1 MEERIKLA
9 IKFEKERKNDIIK
22 LLEYFGGKNN
32 TIYVEF
38 LGDTYCYIDL
48 NGNINVMHSWN
59 SRIMD
64 FDRFDYSEFIKK
76 IQFIPGDKVTV
87 NLPGFEEHSEMEVG
101 KLIWNSKSKAIAY
114 SMRCEDGGKEIY
126 SPDILDPVVKEVTV
140 NNIEGFLADKKISSI
155 NFQDQEH
162 YSDEV
167 ELCLSDQ
174 HEIKE
179 KNGRWFVVKK
189 KLEFPKTYE
198 KCCEILGIE
207 EDLWFV
213 YEDIDG
219 NHINPACISN
229 YRMHRLDLYHNHEK
243 LIICRDAYWKIVG
256 NWKPEYKT
264 LVNNEYFTIHTFNG
278 EIVKSITSHRQSI
291 LAFPTEEMRDTF
303 YENFKDLIEK
313 CKELL

>member
-32 TIYVEF
+32 TTYVGF

-87 NLPGFEEHSEMEVG
+87 NLPGFEEHPEKEVG
-101 KLIWNSKSKAIAY
+101 KLIWNSKSKSIAY
-114 SMRCEDGGKEIY
+114 SMQREDGKTEIY
-126 SPDILDPVVKEVTV
+126 SPDVLDPVVKEVTV
-140 NNIEGFLADKKISSI
+140 NNIEDFLGDKKISSI
-155 NFQDQEH
+155 NFQNQEH

-174 HEIKE
+174 QEIKE
-179 KNGRWFVVKK
+179 KNGKWFVVKK
-189 KLEFPKTYE
+189 KPEFPKTYE
-198 KCCEILGIE
+198 ECCRVLGIIGV
-207 EDLWFV
+207 DNGYCGYKW
-213 YEDIDG
+213 
-219 NHINPACISN
+219 
-229 YRMHRLDLYHNHEK
+229 K
-243 LIICRDAYWKIVG
+243 LLGAFQELLICRDAYWKLAG

-264 LVNNEYFTIHTFNG
+264 LVNNEYFTIHTFNE
-278 EIVKSITSHRQSI
+278 EIVKSMTSHRQSI
-291 LAFPTEEMRDTF
+291 LAFPTEEIRDKF

>member
-32 TIYVEF
+32 ICGGF
-38 LGDTYCYIDL
+38 PGDTYCYIDL
-48 NGNINVMHSWN
+48 DGNINVMHSWN

-64 FDRFDYSEFIKK
+64 FDRFDYLEFIKK

-87 NLPGFEEHSEMEVG
+87 NLPGFEEHPEKEVG
-101 KLIWNSKSKAIAY
+101 ELIWNSKSKSIAY
-114 SMRCEDGGKEIY
+114 SMRCEDEGKEIY
-126 SPDILDPVVKEVTV
+126 SPDVLDPVVKEVTV
-140 NNIEGFLADKKISSI
+140 NNIEDFLTDKKISSI

-167 ELCLSDQ
+167 ELCLSDK

-179 KNGRWFVVKK
+179 KNGKWFVVKK
-189 KLEFPKTYE
+189 KPELPKTHE
-198 KCCEILGIE
+198 ECCRVLGIT
-207 EDLWFV
+207 DV
-213 YEDIDG
+213 
-219 NHINPACISN
+219 ISG
-229 YRMHRLDLYHNHEK
+229 YCGYKQQLLGAFQE
-243 LIICRDAYWKIVG
+243 LLVCRDAYWKLAG
-256 NWKPEYKT
+256 DWKPDW
-264 LVNNEYFTIHTFNG
+264 NND
-278 EIVKSITSHRQSI
+278 EIIKYCIIVDSGIISKQNFRNSQFIF
-291 LAFPTEEMRDTF
+291 AFSTKEMCDVF

>member
-32 TIYVEF
+32 ICGGF
-38 LGDTYCYIDL
+38 PGDTYCYIDL
-48 NGNINVMHSWN
+48 DGNINVMHSWN

-87 NLPGFEEHSEMEVG
+87 NLPGFEEHSEKEVG
-101 KLIWNSKSKAIAY
+101 KLIWSSKSKAIAY
-114 SMRCEDGGKEIY
+114 SMRCEDGEKEIY
-126 SPDILDPVVKEVTV
+126 SPDVLDPVVKEVVV
-140 NNIEGFLADKKISSI
+140 NNIEDFLADKKIFSI

-179 KNGRWFVVKK
+179 KNGKWFVVKK

-198 KCCEILGIE
+198 ECCRVLGITDKE
-207 EDLWFV
+207 NGYCGYKWELLGAFQ
-213 YEDIDG
+213 E
-219 NHINPACISN
+219 
-229 YRMHRLDLYHNHEK
+229 LL
-243 LIICRDAYWKIVG
+243 ICRDAYWKLAG
-256 NWKPEYKT
+256 DWKPDWKD
-264 LVNNEYFTIHTFNG
+264 NNDKYFICYV
-278 EIVKSITSHRQSI
+278 EDKPWTSNIRNCNRFLI
-291 LAFPTEEMRDTF
+291 FPTEEMRDMF

>member
-32 TIYVEF
+32 TTYVGF

-87 NLPGFEEHSEMEVG
+87 NLPGFKEHSEKEVS
-101 KLIWNSKSKAIAY
+101 KLIWNSKAKAISY
-114 SMRCEDGGKEIY
+114 SMRCEDGEKEIY
-126 SPDILDPVVKEVTV
+126 SPDVLDPVVREVTV
-140 NNIEGFLADKKISSI
+140 NNIEDFLGDKKISSI

-179 KNGRWFVVKK
+179 KNGKWFVVKK
-189 KLEFPKTYE
+189 KPELPKTYE
-198 KCCEILGIE
+198 ECCKVLGIIGV
-207 EDLWFV
+207 DNGYCGYKW
-213 YEDIDG
+213 
-219 NHINPACISN
+219 
-229 YRMHRLDLYHNHEK
+229 K
-243 LIICRDAYWKIVG
+243 LLGAFQELLICRDAYWKLAG
-256 NWKPEYKT
+256 DWKPNWEES
-264 LVNNEYFTIHTFNG
+264 NELKYCMENRYDKGIHYDVLAHTQ
-278 EIVKSITSHRQSI
+278 KI
-291 LAFPTEEMRDTF
+291 LAFPTEEMRDIF
-303 YENFKDLIEK
+303 YENFKDLTEK

>member
-32 TIYVEF
+32 TCGGF
-38 LGDTYCYIDL
+38 PGDTYCYIDL
-48 NGNINVMHSWN
+48 DGNINVMHSWN

-64 FDRFDYSEFIKK
+64 FDRFDYLEFIKK

-87 NLPGFEEHSEMEVG
+87 NLPGFEEHSEKEVG
-101 KLIWNSKSKAIAY
+101 KLIWSSKSKSIAY
-114 SMRCEDGGKEIY
+114 SMQCKDGEKEIY
-126 SPDILDPVVKEVTV
+126 SPDVLDPVVKEVTV
-140 NNIEGFLADKKISSI
+140 NNIEDFLGDKKISSI

-179 KNGRWFVVKK
+179 KNGKWFVIKK
-189 KLEFPKTYE
+189 KPEFPKTYKE
-198 KCCEILGIE
+198 CCRVLGITDRE
-207 EDLWFV
+207 NGYCGYKWELLGAFQ
-213 YEDIDG
+213 E
-219 NHINPACISN
+219 
-229 YRMHRLDLYHNHEK
+229 LL
-243 LIICRDAYWKIVG
+243 ICRDAYWKFAG
-256 NWKPEYKT
+256 DWKPNFTNDDEEKFIIACYYGKILT
-264 LVNNEYFTIHTFNG
+264 NIATSYNKILV
-278 EIVKSITSHRQSI
+278 
-291 LAFPTEEMRDTF
+291 FPTEEMRDMF

>member
-32 TIYVEF
+32 TTYVGF

-76 IQFIPGDKVTV
+76 IQFIPGDKVIV
-87 NLPGFEEHSEMEVG
+87 NLPGFEEHPEKEVG
-101 KLIWNSKSKAIAY
+101 KLIWNSKVKAISY
-114 SMRCEDGGKEIY
+114 SMRCGDGEKEIY
-126 SPDILDPVVKEVTV
+126 SPDVLDPVVKEVTV
-140 NNIEGFLADKKISSI
+140 NNIEDFLGDKKISSI
-155 NFQDQEH
+155 NFQNQEH

-179 KNGRWFVVKK
+179 KNGKWFVVKK
-189 KLEFPKTYE
+189 KPELPKTYE
-198 KCCEILGIE
+198 ECCRVLGIIGV
-207 EDLWFV
+207 DNGYCGYKW
-213 YEDIDG
+213 
-219 NHINPACISN
+219 
-229 YRMHRLDLYHNHEK
+229 K
-243 LIICRDAYWKIVG
+243 LLGAFQELLICRDAYWKLAG
-256 NWKPEYKT
+256 DWKPDWKD
-264 LVNNEYFTIHTFNG
+264 NSDKYFICYV
-278 EIVKSITSHRQSI
+278 EDKPWTSNIRNCNRFLI
-291 LAFPTEEMRDTF
+291 FPTEEMRDKF
-303 YENFKDLIEK
+303 HENFKDLIEK

>member
-32 TIYVEF
+32 ICGGF
-38 LGDTYCYIDL
+38 PGDTYCYIDL
-48 NGNINVMHSWN
+48 DGNINAMLSWN
-59 SRIMD
+59 SRIMQ

-87 NLPGFEEHSEMEVG
+87 NLPGFEEHSEKEVG
-101 KLIWNSKSKAIAY
+101 RLIWNSKSKAITY
-114 SMRCEDGGKEIY
+114 SMRCEDEGKEIY
-126 SPDILDPVVKEVTV
+126 SPDVLDPVVKEVTV
-140 NNIEGFLADKKISSI
+140 NNIENLLGDKKISSI
-155 NFQDQEH
+155 NFQDQKH

-179 KNGRWFVVKK
+179 KNGKWFVVKK
-189 KLEFPKTYE
+189 KPELPKTYE
-198 KCCEILGIE
+198 ECCRVLGIA
-207 EDLWFV
+207 DV
-213 YEDIDG
+213 G
-219 NHINPACISN
+219 NGYCG
-229 YRMHRLDLYHNHEK
+229 YKWK
-243 LIICRDAYWKIVG
+243 LLGAFQELLICRDAYWKLVG
-256 NWKPEYKT
+256 DWKPDFLNPTKEIR
-264 LVNNEYFTIHTFNG
+264 YFLFCTGTTIENG
-278 EIVKSITSHRQSI
+278 QGLFPTNKI
-291 LAFPTEEMRDTF
+291 LIFPTEEMRDVF

>member
-32 TIYVEF
+32 TCGGF
-38 LGDTYCYIDL
+38 PGDTYCYIDL
-48 NGNINVMHSWN
+48 DGNINVMHSWN

-87 NLPGFEEHSEMEVG
+87 NLPGFEEHSEKEVG
-101 KLIWNSKSKAIAY
+101 KLIWSSKSKSIAY
-114 SMRCEDGGKEIY
+114 SMRCEDEGKEIY
-126 SPDILDPVVKEVTV
+126 SPDVLDPVVKEVVV
-140 NNIEGFLADKKISSI
+140 NNIEDFLVDKKISSI

-179 KNGRWFVVKK
+179 KNGKWFVVKK
-189 KLEFPKTYE
+189 KPEFPKTYE
-198 KCCEILGIE
+198 ECCRVLGIA
-207 EDLWFV
+207 DV
-213 YEDIDG
+213 G
-219 NHINPACISN
+219 NGYCG
-229 YRMHRLDLYHNHEK
+229 YKWK
-243 LIICRDAYWKIVG
+243 LLGALQELLICRDAYWKLAG
-256 NWKPEYKT
+256 DWKPDWKD
-264 LVNNEYFTIHTFNG
+264 NNDKYFICYVEDKPWMSNIRNCNRFL
-278 EIVKSITSHRQSI
+278 I
-291 LAFPTEEMRDTF
+291 FPTEEIRDKF
-303 YENFKDLIEK
+303 YKNFKDLIEK
-313 CKELL
+313 CKELF

>member
-32 TIYVEF
+32 TTYVGF

-76 IQFIPGDKVTV
+76 IQFIPGDKVIV
-87 NLPGFEEHSEMEVG
+87 NLPGFEEHPEKEVG
-101 KLIWNSKSKAIAY
+101 KLIWNSKAKAITY
-114 SMRCEDGGKEIY
+114 SMRCEDEGKEIY
-126 SPDILDPVVKEVTV
+126 SPDVLDPVVKEVTV
-140 NNIEGFLADKKISSI
+140 NNIEDFLGDKKISSI
-155 NFQDQEH
+155 NFQNQEH

-179 KNGRWFVVKK
+179 KNGKWFVVKK
-189 KLEFPKTYE
+189 KPELPKTYE
-198 KCCEILGIE
+198 ECCKVLGIIGV
-207 EDLWFV
+207 DNGYCGYKW
-213 YEDIDG
+213 
-219 NHINPACISN
+219 
-229 YRMHRLDLYHNHEK
+229 K
-243 LIICRDAYWKIVG
+243 LLGAFQELLICRDAYWKLAG
-256 NWKPEYKT
+256 NWKPDWEDNSDKYFICYVKDKLWT
-264 LVNNEYFTIHTFNG
+264 SNIRDCNRFLV
-278 EIVKSITSHRQSI
+278 
-291 LAFPTEEMRDTF
+291 FPTEEIRDKF
-303 YENFKDLIEK
+303 YKNFKDLIEK

>member
-22 LLEYFGGKNN
+22 LLKYFGGKDN
-32 TIYVEF
+32 TCGGFPE
-38 LGDTYCYIDL
+38 DTYCYIDL
-48 NGNINVMHSWN
+48 DGNINVMHSWN

-64 FDRFDYSEFIKK
+64 FDKFDYLEFIEK

-87 NLPGFEEHSEMEVG
+87 NLPGFEDHSEKEVS
-101 KLIWNSKSKAIAY
+101 KLIWISKSKSIAY
-114 SMRCEDGGKEIY
+114 SMQCEDEGREIY
-126 SPDILDPVVKEVTV
+126 SSDVLDPVVKEVTV
-140 NNIEGFLADKKISSI
+140 NNIEDFLTDKKISSI

-179 KNGRWFVVKK
+179 KNGKWFVVKK
-189 KLEFPKTYE
+189 KPELPKTYE
-198 KCCEILGIE
+198 ECCRILGIA
-207 EDLWFV
+207 DV
-213 YEDIDG
+213 G
-219 NHINPACISN
+219 NGYCG
-229 YRMHRLDLYHNHEK
+229 YKWK
-243 LIICRDAYWKIVG
+243 LLGAFQELLICRDAYWKLAG
-256 NWKPEYKT
+256 DWEPDYKT
-264 LVNNEYFTIHTFNG
+264 LVDNGYFTIHTFNR
-278 EIVKSITSHRQSI
+278 EIVKSKTSHRQSI
-291 LAFPTEEMRDTF
+291 LAFPTEEMRDMF

>member
-32 TIYVEF
+32 ICGGF
-38 LGDTYCYIDL
+38 PGDTYCYIDL
-48 NGNINVMHSWN
+48 DGNINAMLSWN
-59 SRIMD
+59 SRIMQ

-87 NLPGFEEHSEMEVG
+87 NLPGFEEHSEKEVG
-101 KLIWNSKSKAIAY
+101 KLIWNSKSKAITY
-114 SMRCEDGGKEIY
+114 SMRCEDEGKEIY
-126 SPDILDPVVKEVTV
+126 SPDVLDPVVKEVTV
-140 NNIEGFLADKKISSI
+140 NNIEDFLGDKKISSI
-155 NFQDQEH
+155 NFQNQEH

-179 KNGRWFVVKK
+179 KNGKWFVVKK
-189 KLEFPKTYE
+189 KPELPKTYE
-198 KCCEILGIE
+198 ECCKVLGITDKE
-207 EDLWFV
+207 NECRGYYYWELGAFQ
-213 YEDIDG
+213 E
-219 NHINPACISN
+219 
-229 YRMHRLDLYHNHEK
+229 LL
-243 LIICRDAYWKIVG
+243 ICRDAYWKLAG
-256 NWKPEYKT
+256 DWEPEYKT

-278 EIVKSITSHRQSI
+278 EIVKSMTSHRQSI
-291 LAFPTEEMRDTF
+291 LAFPTEEIRDKF

>member
-32 TIYVEF
+32 ICGGF
-38 LGDTYCYIDL
+38 PGDAYCYIDL
-48 NGNINVMHSWN
+48 DGNINAMLSWN
-59 SRIMD
+59 SRIMQ

-87 NLPGFEEHSEMEVG
+87 SLPGFEKHPEKEVG
-101 KLIWNSKSKAIAY
+101 GLIWNSKSKSIAY
-114 SMRCEDGGKEIY
+114 SMRCEGGEKEIY
-126 SPDILDPVVKEVTV
+126 SPDVLDSVVREITV
-140 NNIEGFLADKKISSI
+140 NNIEDFLGDKKISTI
-155 NFQDQEH
+155 NFQNQEH

-179 KNGRWFVVKK
+179 KNGKWFVVKK
-189 KLEFPKTYE
+189 KPEFPKTYKE
-198 KCCEILGIE
+198 CCKVLGITDAVNGCSGYIWQLLNE
-207 EDLWFV
+207 FQEL
-213 YEDIDG
+213 
-219 NHINPACISN
+219 
-229 YRMHRLDLYHNHEK
+229 L
-243 LIICRDAYWKIVG
+243 ICRDAYWKLAG
-256 NWKPEYKT
+256 DWEPEYKT

-278 EIVKSITSHRQSI
+278 EIVKSMTSHRQSI
-291 LAFPTEEMRDTF
+291 LAFPTEEIRDKF

>member
-32 TIYVEF
+32 TTYVEF
-38 LGDTYCYIDL
+38 LEDTYCYIDL

-64 FDRFDYSEFIKK
+64 FDRFNYSEFIKK

-87 NLPGFEEHSEMEVG
+87 NLLGFEEHPEKVVG
-101 KLIWNSKSKAIAY
+101 KLIWNSKSKSIAY
-114 SMRCEDGGKEIY
+114 SMRCKDEGKEIY
-126 SPDILDPVVKEVTV
+126 SPDVLDPVVKEVTV
-140 NNIEGFLADKKISSI
+140 NNIEDFLADKKISSI

-162 YSDEV
+162 YTDEV

-179 KNGRWFVVKK
+179 KNGKWFVVKK
-189 KLEFPKTYE
+189 KPELPKTYE
-198 KCCEILGIE
+198 ECCRVLGITNAVNGCCGYIWQLLNE
-207 EDLWFV
+207 FQE
-213 YEDIDG
+213 
-219 NHINPACISN
+219 
-229 YRMHRLDLYHNHEK
+229 
-243 LIICRDAYWKIVG
+243 LIICRDAYWELAG
-256 NWKPEYKT
+256 DWKPDY
-264 LVNNEYFTIHTFNG
+264 NNGCMTKYIITVAENKIFTDVSELFNY
-278 EIVKSITSHRQSI
+278 VLT
-291 LAFPTEEMRDTF
+291 FPTKEMRDKF
-303 YENFKDLIEK
+303 YENFEDLIEK

>member
-22 LLEYFGGKNN
+22 LLRYFGGKDNL
-32 TIYVEF
+32 YVGF
-38 LGDTYCYIDL
+38 PGDTYCYIDL
-48 NGNINVMHSWN
+48 DGNINVMHSWN
-59 SRIMD
+59 SRIMH

-87 NLPGFEEHSEMEVG
+87 NLPGFEEHSEKEVG
-101 KLIWNSKSKAIAY
+101 ELIWNSKAKAIAY
-114 SMRCEDGGKEIY
+114 SMRCEGDEKEIY
-126 SPDILDPVVKEVTV
+126 SPDVLDPVVKEVTV
-140 NNIEGFLADKKISSI
+140 NNIEDFLGDKKISSI

-167 ELCLSDQ
+167 KLCLSNQ

-179 KNGRWFVVKK
+179 KKSE
-189 KLEFPKTYE
+189 LPKTYE
-198 KCCEILGIE
+198 ECCRVLGITDKE
-207 EDLWFV
+207 N
-213 YEDIDG
+213 G
-219 NHINPACISN
+219 
-229 YRMHRLDLYHNHEK
+229 YRGYKRELLGAFQE
-243 LIICRDAYWKIVG
+243 LLICRDAYWEFAG
-256 NWKPEYKT
+256 DWKPEYKT

-278 EIVKSITSHRQSI
+278 EIVKSKTSHRHSI
-291 LAFPTEEMRDTF
+291 LAFPTEEMRDMF

>member
-22 LLEYFGGKNN
+22 LLEYFGGKDN
-32 TIYVEF
+32 TCVGF
-38 LGDTYCYIDL
+38 PGDTYCYIDL

-76 IQFIPGDKVTV
+76 IQFIPGDKVIV
-87 NLPGFEEHSEMEVG
+87 NLPGFEEHPEKEVG
-101 KLIWNSKSKAIAY
+101 KLIWNSKAKAISY
-114 SMRCEDGGKEIY
+114 SMRCGDGEKEIY
-126 SPDILDPVVKEVTV
+126 SPDVLDPVVKEVTV
-140 NNIEGFLADKKISSI
+140 NNIEDFLGDKKISSI
-155 NFQDQEH
+155 NFQNQEH

-179 KNGRWFVVKK
+179 KNGKWFVVKK
-189 KLEFPKTYE
+189 KPELPKTYE
-198 KCCEILGIE
+198 ECCKVLGIA
-207 EDLWFV
+207 DV
-213 YEDIDG
+213 G
-219 NHINPACISN
+219 NGYCG
-229 YRMHRLDLYHNHEK
+229 YKWK
-243 LIICRDAYWKIVG
+243 LLGAFQELLICRDAYWKLAG

-278 EIVKSITSHRQSI
+278 EIVKSMTSHRQSI
-291 LAFPTEEMRDTF
+291 LAFPTEEIRDKF
-303 YENFKDLIEK
+303 YKNFKDLIEK

>member
-32 TIYVEF
+32 TTYVGF

-87 NLPGFEEHSEMEVG
+87 NLPGFEEHPEKEIG
-101 KLIWNSKSKAIAY
+101 KLIWNSKAKAITY
-114 SMRCEDGGKEIY
+114 SMRCEDEGKEIY
-126 SPDILDPVVKEVTV
+126 SPDVLDPVVKEVTV
-140 NNIEGFLADKKISSI
+140 NNIEDFLGDKKISSI
-155 NFQDQEH
+155 NFQNQEH

-174 HEIKE
+174 QEIKE
-179 KNGRWFVVKK
+179 KNGKWFVVKK
-189 KLEFPKTYE
+189 KPELPKTYE
-198 KCCEILGIE
+198 ECCRVLGIIGV
-207 EDLWFV
+207 DNGYCGYKW
-213 YEDIDG
+213 
-219 NHINPACISN
+219 
-229 YRMHRLDLYHNHEK
+229 K
-243 LIICRDAYWKIVG
+243 LLGAFQELLICRDAYWKLAG
-256 NWKPEYKT
+256 DWKPDWKD
-264 LVNNEYFTIHTFNG
+264 NSDKYFICYV
-278 EIVKSITSHRQSI
+278 EDKPWTSNIRNCNRFLI
-291 LAFPTEEMRDTF
+291 FPTEEMRDKF
-303 YENFKDLIEK
+303 HENFKDLIEK